1 MGCATV
7 LIADDEEVVRTIC
20 RLAIQDKYDVLESE
34 DGEEAWKLIL
44 AKRPDLVL
52 TDMIMPKLN
61 GLDLAARI
69 KAHPDLRNTL
79 VVVMTGATAGEQLPG
94 GFWRMG
100 TDADE
105 FLQKPL
111 EVAEL
116 RRSLERLFENRV
128 RPGQPPRGGYM

>member
-7 LIADDEEVVRTIC
+7 LIADDEDAVRTVC
-20 RLAIQDKYDVLESE
+20 RLAIADKYDVLESE
-34 DGEEAWKLIL
+34 DGEEAWKLTL

-52 TDMIMPKLN
+52 TDMVMPKLN

-69 KAHPDLRNTL
+69 KGHPELRNTL
-79 VVVMTGATAGEQLPG
+79 VVVMTGATADEQLPG

-100 TDADE
+100 TVADE

-111 EVAEL
+111 DVADI
-116 RRSLERLFENRV
+116 RSTLDRLFENRV
-128 RPGQPPRGGYM
+128 RPARPPRGGYL